1 MFSEIGDRIC
11 VTMLD
16 QPMPV
21 NKRRNK
27 DVGKVEMPDV
37 DYAQCRNAAMGTF
50 PLSSFRFAR

>member
-1 MFSEIGDRIC
+1 M
-11 VTMLD
+11 TMLD

-27 DVGKVEMPDV
+27 DVGKVEKSDV

-50 PLSSFRFAR
+50 PFLLSGLLGDC